1 MMMMTTKIPCTNKSV
16 PGRTEAI
23 QRVQVNGNNDDG
35 EDIEQQVLA
44 KISRTGLRL
53 LNMQAKCI
61 RILTVPEF
69 LSACYRYY
77 FQDVKAKSPT
87 MSKHIAADGE
97 YEHIDPIC
105 AHVCHLTRP
114 CTRVG
119 CMDEY
124 CFINRC
130 VC

>member
-1 MMMMTTKIPCTNKSV
+1 MPGKTKT
-16 PGRTEAI
+16 I
-23 QRVQVNGNNDDG
+23 QRVQVSSNNGNE
-35 EDIEQQVLA
+35 EDIEKQVLA
-44 KISRTGLRL
+44 KLSRTGLRL

-61 RILTVPEF
+61 RILTVPGF

-77 FQDVKAKSPT
+77 FRDAKEKSPT
-87 MSKHIAADGE
+87 MSKHIAAEGE

-105 AHVCHLTRP
+105 VHVNHLSRP

-124 CFINRC
+124 CFMNRLSIV
-130 VC
+130 VCAKLFQTRRQ